1 MVRIEPLGDDAT
13 PQSLMEVERIFFQAS
28 GRTAFA
34 NDAARAEFY
43 ERWLGRYLLH
53 DRAHAFVA
61 RGEDGRIAGYLIG
74 SLDDPASAER
84 FDDISYFAEFADLTV
99 RYPAHLHI
107 NLDPEWRSR
116 GIGAR
121 LIETFAAQAVARRA
135 PGLHI
140 VTGASARNV
149 SFYERCGFVRL
160 REVAWNGSTVL
171 FMGRDLAMDDPRQ
184 YGSSQ

>member
-13 PQSLMEVERIFFQAS
+13 PESLREVERIFFQAS

-34 NDAARAEFY
+34 NDAARAAFH

-53 DRAHAFVA
+53 DRAYAFVA
-61 RGEDGRIAGYLIG
+61 RTEDGSIAGYLIG
-74 SLDDPASAER
+74 SLDDPATTDR
-84 FDDISYFAEFADLTV
+84 FDDISYFAELADLTM

-121 LIETFAAQAVARRA
+121 LIQAFAAKAAIRRA

-140 VTGASARNV
+140 VTGATSRNV
-149 SFYERCGFVRL
+149 SFYQRCGFVAL
-160 REVAWNGSTVL
+160 REVAWNGNTVL

-184 YGSSQ
+184 